1 MKKRMFDTAPV
12 RPHSVKVAPVRLR
25 HRRDVTRWAVE
36 RGYPISRDALAAI
49 VATRVILVDGS
60 ISTRWSVDEVDSQL
74 MWGIANWCRARG
86 ASLPVG
92 LATTLD
98 TYLGYLCENK
108 LLDPGSDQINLLRRA
123 VAENGAELESA
134 ALTNDRRGSRSAAHP
149 SRSPRPRLA
158 PVLPIG

>member
-1 MKKRMFDTAPV
+1 
-12 RPHSVKVAPVRLR
+12 
-25 HRRDVTRWAVE
+25 
-36 RGYPISRDALAAI
+36 
-49 VATRVILVDGS
+49 
-60 ISTRWSVDEVDSQL
+60 VDSQL